1 MKLWNKYVITKY
13 AGSHS
18 GTEYWRQGMKLTTLC
33 YIEQDEKYLMLHRV
47 KKENDLN
54 HDKWIGVG
62 GKLEDGETPE
72 ECLLREVQ
80 EETGYTL
87 TQYRLRG
94 IITFLSDEWESE
106 TMYLYTATGF
116 TGTQCTCDEGDLVW
130 VPKKEI
136 ESLKLWEGDKIF
148 FRLLE
153 EDKGVFSLKLRY
165 EGDTLVEQKMEQD
178 ITGEY
183 RSKVELIQEAR
194 SASRAKTRFLAEMS
208 HDIRTPM
215 NAIVGMTDIALA
227 EKEMSERVRH
237 CLEKI
242 HETSDYMMSLF
253 SDVLDISRIESGRIM
268 LCKKPVDIADIIHE
282 ILVVAAP
289 QAQARNLNF
298 RFHMGDMEQECVMA
312 DGARLKQVFLNLISN
327 AIKYTDEGSVDFFLS
342 VEADRG
348 EHVRLKACVRDTG
361 IGIAP
366 EFIEHIFE
374 VFEREQSAM
383 ISKRQGTGLGMA
395 ITKKLLDMMHGHIE
409 LESEQGKGT
418 AVRLEIPLVAVAQD
432 EDMYRSALCGR
443 RVLFLTGDEKQARA
457 VGSMLER
464 IGMSM
469 DWAATGEDAVDYIN
483 ECSWNDTEY
492 FALLTVE
499 QVPELEIMLFLPQV
513 RSRMGSDF
521 PMLMLAESDWSQTEY
536 MLTRSGLSGFV
547 PLPLFRSKLYQAL
560 YEYTGEGRQQT
571 NRAEVQESVFDFRGR
586 RLLLVEDNELNR
598 EIAVALLESTNAE
611 IVTAENGQEAVELFD
626 RSEPAYYDLILMDIQ
641 MPVMNGLEATRTI
654 RGLNRVDAGS
664 IPIIAMTA
672 NAFAEDVQ
680 NSLDAGMN
688 AHISKPM
695 DRNRVCSCIQQF
707 VGG

>member
-1 MKLWNKYVITKY
+1 
-13 AGSHS
+13 
-18 GTEYWRQGMKLTTLC
+18 MKLTTLC

-116 TGTQCTCDEGDLVW
+116 TGTQCTCDEGDLAW

-165 EGDTLVEQKMEQD
+165 EGDTLVEQKVEQD

-641 MPVMNGLEATRTI
+641 MPVMNGLEATRMI

>member
-1 MKLWNKYVITKY
+1 
-13 AGSHS
+13 
-18 GTEYWRQGMKLTTLC
+18 MKLTTLC
-33 YIEQDEKYLMLHRV
+33 YIEQDERYLMLHRV

-80 EETGYTL
+80 EGTGYTL

-94 IITFLSDEWESE
+94 MSTFLSDEWESE

-165 EGDTLVEQKMEQD
+165 EGDTLVEQKVEQD

>member
-1 MKLWNKYVITKY
+1 
-13 AGSHS
+13 
-18 GTEYWRQGMKLTTLC
+18 MKLTTLC
-33 YIEQDEKYLMLHRV
+33 YIEQDERYLMLHRV

-165 EGDTLVEQKMEQD
+165 EGDTLVEQKVEQD

-289 QAQARNLNF
+289 QAQARNLDF

-571 NRAEVQESVFDFRGR
+571 NRAEVQEPVFDFRGR

-641 MPVMNGLEATRTI
+641 MPVMNGLEATSTI

>member
-1 MKLWNKYVITKY
+1 
-13 AGSHS
+13 
-18 GTEYWRQGMKLTTLC
+18 MKLTTLC

-116 TGTQCTCDEGDLVW
+116 TGTQCTCDEGNLVW

-153 EDKGVFSLKLRY
+153 EDKGVFSLELRY
-165 EGDTLVEQKMEQD
+165 EGDTLVEQKVEQD

-571 NRAEVQESVFDFRGR
+571 NRAEVQEPVFDFRGR

-641 MPVMNGLEATRTI
+641 MPVMNGLEATSTI

>member
-1 MKLWNKYVITKY
+1 M
-13 AGSHS
+13 
-18 GTEYWRQGMKLTTLC
+18 
-33 YIEQDEKYLMLHRV
+33 
-47 KKENDLN
+47 
-54 HDKWIGVG
+54 
-62 GKLEDGETPE
+62 
-72 ECLLREVQ
+72 
-80 EETGYTL
+80 
-87 TQYRLRG
+87 
-94 IITFLSDEWESE
+94 
-106 TMYLYTATGF
+106 
-116 TGTQCTCDEGDLVW
+116 
-130 VPKKEI
+130 
-136 ESLKLWEGDKIF
+136 
-148 FRLLE
+148 
-153 EDKGVFSLKLRY
+153 FSLKLRY
-165 EGDTLVEQKMEQD
+165 EGDTLVEQKVEQD

-289 QAQARNLNF
+289 QAQARNLDF

>member
-1 MKLWNKYVITKY
+1 
-13 AGSHS
+13 
-18 GTEYWRQGMKLTTLC
+18 MKLTTLC

-165 EGDTLVEQKMEQD
+165 EGDTLVEQKVEQD

-560 YEYTGEGRQQT
+560 YEYTGEGRQQA

-641 MPVMNGLEATRTI
+641 MPVMNGLEATSTI

>member
-1 MKLWNKYVITKY
+1 
-13 AGSHS
+13 
-18 GTEYWRQGMKLTTLC
+18 MKLTTLC

-116 TGTQCTCDEGDLVW
+116 TGTQCTCDEGNLVW

-165 EGDTLVEQKMEQD
+165 EGDTLVEQKVEQD

-641 MPVMNGLEATRTI
+641 MPVMNGLEATSTI

>member
-1 MKLWNKYVITKY
+1 
-13 AGSHS
+13 
-18 GTEYWRQGMKLTTLC
+18 MKLTTLC

-165 EGDTLVEQKMEQD
+165 EGDTLVEQKVEQD

-611 IVTAENGQEAVELFD
+611 IVTAENGREAVELFD

-641 MPVMNGLEATRTI
+641 MPVMNGLEATSTI

>member
-1 MKLWNKYVITKY
+1 
-13 AGSHS
+13 
-18 GTEYWRQGMKLTTLC
+18 MKLTTLC
-33 YIEQDEKYLMLHRV
+33 YIEQDERYLMLHRV

-148 FRLLE
+148 FRFLE

-165 EGDTLVEQKMEQD
+165 EGDTLVEQKVEQD

-571 NRAEVQESVFDFRGR
+571 NRAEVHESVFDFRGR

>member
-1 MKLWNKYVITKY
+1 
-13 AGSHS
+13 
-18 GTEYWRQGMKLTTLC
+18 MKLTTLC
-33 YIEQDEKYLMLHRV
+33 YIEQDERYLMLHRV

-165 EGDTLVEQKMEQD
+165 EGDTLVEQKVEQD

-571 NRAEVQESVFDFRGR
+571 NRAEVQEPVFDFRGR

-641 MPVMNGLEATRTI
+641 MPVMNGLEATSTI

>member
-1 MKLWNKYVITKY
+1 
-13 AGSHS
+13 
-18 GTEYWRQGMKLTTLC
+18 MKLTTLC

-136 ESLKLWEGDKIF
+136 ESLELWEGDKIF

>member
-1 MKLWNKYVITKY
+1 
-13 AGSHS
+13 
-18 GTEYWRQGMKLTTLC
+18 MKLTTLC

-116 TGTQCTCDEGDLVW
+116 TGTQCTCDEGNLVW

-571 NRAEVQESVFDFRGR
+571 NRAEVHESVFDFRGR

>member
-1 MKLWNKYVITKY
+1 M
-13 AGSHS
+13 
-18 GTEYWRQGMKLTTLC
+18 
-33 YIEQDEKYLMLHRV
+33 
-47 KKENDLN
+47 
-54 HDKWIGVG
+54 
-62 GKLEDGETPE
+62 
-72 ECLLREVQ
+72 
-80 EETGYTL
+80 
-87 TQYRLRG
+87 
-94 IITFLSDEWESE
+94 
-106 TMYLYTATGF
+106 
-116 TGTQCTCDEGDLVW
+116 
-130 VPKKEI
+130 
-136 ESLKLWEGDKIF
+136 
-148 FRLLE
+148 
-153 EDKGVFSLKLRY
+153 
-165 EGDTLVEQKMEQD
+165 VEQKVEQD

-289 QAQARNLNF
+289 QAQARNLDF

-641 MPVMNGLEATRTI
+641 MPVMNGLEATRMI

>member
-1 MKLWNKYVITKY
+1 
-13 AGSHS
+13 
-18 GTEYWRQGMKLTTLC
+18 MKLTTLC
-33 YIEQDEKYLMLHRV
+33 YIEQDERYLMLHRV

-165 EGDTLVEQKMEQD
+165 EGDTLVEQKVEQD

-571 NRAEVQESVFDFRGR
+571 NRAEVQEPVFDFRGR

>member
-1 MKLWNKYVITKY
+1 
-13 AGSHS
+13 
-18 GTEYWRQGMKLTTLC
+18 MKLTTLC

-116 TGTQCTCDEGDLVW
+116 TGTQCTCDEGNLVW

-165 EGDTLVEQKMEQD
+165 EGDTLVEQKVEQD

>member
-1 MKLWNKYVITKY
+1 
-13 AGSHS
+13 
-18 GTEYWRQGMKLTTLC
+18 MKLTTLC

-289 QAQARNLNF
+289 QAQARNLDF

-312 DGARLKQVFLNLISN
+312 DGARLKQIFLNLISN

-348 EHVRLKACVRDTG
+348 EHVRLKACVQDTG

-641 MPVMNGLEATRTI
+641 MPVMNGLEATSTI

>member
-1 MKLWNKYVITKY
+1 
-13 AGSHS
+13 
-18 GTEYWRQGMKLTTLC
+18 MKLTTLC

-165 EGDTLVEQKMEQD
+165 EGDTLVEQKVEQD

-464 IGMSM
+464 IGMSI

>member
-1 MKLWNKYVITKY
+1 
-13 AGSHS
+13 
-18 GTEYWRQGMKLTTLC
+18 MKLTTLC
-33 YIEQDEKYLMLHRV
+33 YIEQDERYLMLHRV

-165 EGDTLVEQKMEQD
+165 EGDTLVEQKVEQD

-289 QAQARNLNF
+289 QAQARNLDF

>member
-1 MKLWNKYVITKY
+1 
-13 AGSHS
+13 
-18 GTEYWRQGMKLTTLC
+18 MKLTTLC

-116 TGTQCTCDEGDLVW
+116 TGTQCTCDEGNLVW

-165 EGDTLVEQKMEQD
+165 EGDTLVEQKVEQD

-348 EHVRLKACVRDTG
+348 EHVRLKACVRETG
-361 IGIAP
+361 IGRAP
-366 EFIEHIFE
+366 EFLEHIFA
-374 VFEREQSAM
+374 VGEREQSAM

>member
-1 MKLWNKYVITKY
+1 
-13 AGSHS
+13 
-18 GTEYWRQGMKLTTLC
+18 MKLTTLC

-116 TGTQCTCDEGDLVW
+116 TGTQCTCDEGNLVW

-165 EGDTLVEQKMEQD
+165 EGDTLVEQKVEQD

-443 RVLFLTGDEKQARA
+443 RVLFLMGDEKQARA

-536 MLTRSGLSGFV
+536 MLMRSGLSGFV

-571 NRAEVQESVFDFRGR
+571 NRAEVQEPVFDFRGR

>member
-1 MKLWNKYVITKY
+1 
-13 AGSHS
+13 
-18 GTEYWRQGMKLTTLC
+18 MKLTTLC

-116 TGTQCTCDEGDLVW
+116 TGTQCTCDEGNLVW

>member
-1 MKLWNKYVITKY
+1 
-13 AGSHS
+13 
-18 GTEYWRQGMKLTTLC
+18 MKLTTLC

-165 EGDTLVEQKMEQD
+165 EGDTLVEQKVEQD

-513 RSRMGSDF
+513 RSRMGSDS

-571 NRAEVQESVFDFRGR
+571 NRAEVHESVFDFRGR

>member
-1 MKLWNKYVITKY
+1 
-13 AGSHS
+13 
-18 GTEYWRQGMKLTTLC
+18 MKLTTLC

-116 TGTQCTCDEGDLVW
+116 TGTQCTCDEGNLVW

-641 MPVMNGLEATRTI
+641 MPVMNGLEATSTI

>member
-1 MKLWNKYVITKY
+1 
-13 AGSHS
+13 
-18 GTEYWRQGMKLTTLC
+18 MKLTTLC

-116 TGTQCTCDEGDLVW
+116 TGTQCTCDEGNLVW

-165 EGDTLVEQKMEQD
+165 EGDTLVEQKVEQD

-571 NRAEVQESVFDFRGR
+571 NRAEVHESVFDFRGR

-641 MPVMNGLEATRTI
+641 MPVMNGLEATSTI

>member
-1 MKLWNKYVITKY
+1 
-13 AGSHS
+13 
-18 GTEYWRQGMKLTTLC
+18 MKLTTLC

-116 TGTQCTCDEGDLVW
+116 TGTQCTCDEGNLVW

-289 QAQARNLNF
+289 QAQARNLDF

>member
-1 MKLWNKYVITKY
+1 
-13 AGSHS
+13 
-18 GTEYWRQGMKLTTLC
+18 MKLTTLC
-33 YIEQDEKYLMLHRV
+33 YIEQDERYLMLHRV

-165 EGDTLVEQKMEQD
+165 EGDTLVEQKVEQD

-289 QAQARNLNF
+289 QAQARNLDF

-571 NRAEVQESVFDFRGR
+571 NRAEVHESVFDFRGR

>member
-1 MKLWNKYVITKY
+1 
-13 AGSHS
+13 
-18 GTEYWRQGMKLTTLC
+18 MKLTTLC

-116 TGTQCTCDEGDLVW
+116 TGTQCTCDEGNLVW

-165 EGDTLVEQKMEQD
+165 EGDTLVEQKVEQD

-327 AIKYTDEGSVDFFLS
+327 AIKYTDEGSVDFILS

>member
-1 MKLWNKYVITKY
+1 
-13 AGSHS
+13 
-18 GTEYWRQGMKLTTLC
+18 MKLTTLC
-33 YIEQDEKYLMLHRV
+33 YIEQDERYLMLHRV

-116 TGTQCTCDEGDLVW
+116 TGTHCTCDEGDLVW

-165 EGDTLVEQKMEQD
+165 EGDTLVEQKVEQD

-227 EKEMSERVRH
+227 EKEMSKRVRH

-483 ECSWNDTEY
+483 ECSWNDTDY

-560 YEYTGEGRQQT
+560 YEYTGEGRQQA

-641 MPVMNGLEATRTI
+641 MPVMNGLEATSTI

>member
-1 MKLWNKYVITKY
+1 
-13 AGSHS
+13 
-18 GTEYWRQGMKLTTLC
+18 MKLTTLC

-136 ESLKLWEGDKIF
+136 ESLELWEGDKIF

-289 QAQARNLNF
+289 QAQARNLDF

>member
-1 MKLWNKYVITKY
+1 
-13 AGSHS
+13 
-18 GTEYWRQGMKLTTLC
+18 MKLTTLC

-116 TGTQCTCDEGDLVW
+116 TGTQCTCDEGDLAW

-165 EGDTLVEQKMEQD
+165 EGDTLVEQKVEQD

-289 QAQARNLNF
+289 QAQARNLDF

-641 MPVMNGLEATRTI
+641 MPVMNGLEATRMI

>member
-13 AGSHS
+13 VGSHL

-165 EGDTLVEQKMEQD
+165 EGDTLVEQKVEQD

>member
-1 MKLWNKYVITKY
+1 
-13 AGSHS
+13 
-18 GTEYWRQGMKLTTLC
+18 MKLTTLC
-33 YIEQDEKYLMLHRV
+33 YIEQDERYLMLHRV

>member
-1 MKLWNKYVITKY
+1 
-13 AGSHS
+13 
-18 GTEYWRQGMKLTTLC
+18 MKLTTLC
-33 YIEQDEKYLMLHRV
+33 YIEQDERYLMLHRV

-116 TGTQCTCDEGDLVW
+116 TGTQCTCDEGNLVW

-571 NRAEVQESVFDFRGR
+571 NRAEVQEPVFDFRGR

-641 MPVMNGLEATRTI
+641 MPVMNGLEATSTI

>member
-1 MKLWNKYVITKY
+1 
-13 AGSHS
+13 
-18 GTEYWRQGMKLTTLC
+18 MKLTTLC

-165 EGDTLVEQKMEQD
+165 EGDTLVEQKVEQD

-571 NRAEVQESVFDFRGR
+571 NRAEVQEPVFDFRGR

-641 MPVMNGLEATRTI
+641 MPAMNGLEATRTI

>member
-1 MKLWNKYVITKY
+1 M
-13 AGSHS
+13 
-18 GTEYWRQGMKLTTLC
+18 
-33 YIEQDEKYLMLHRV
+33 
-47 KKENDLN
+47 
-54 HDKWIGVG
+54 
-62 GKLEDGETPE
+62 
-72 ECLLREVQ
+72 
-80 EETGYTL
+80 
-87 TQYRLRG
+87 YR
-94 IITFLSDEWESE
+94 
-106 TMYLYTATGF
+106 YTATGF

-165 EGDTLVEQKMEQD
+165 EGDTLVEQKVEQD

-586 RLLLVEDNELNR
+586 RLLLVEYNELNR

-641 MPVMNGLEATRTI
+641 MPVMNGLEATSTI

>member
-1 MKLWNKYVITKY
+1 
-13 AGSHS
+13 
-18 GTEYWRQGMKLTTLC
+18 MKLTTLC

-116 TGTQCTCDEGDLVW
+116 TGTQCTCDEGNLVW

-165 EGDTLVEQKMEQD
+165 EGDTLVEQKVEQD

-571 NRAEVQESVFDFRGR
+571 NRAEVHESVFDFRGR

>member
-1 MKLWNKYVITKY
+1 
-13 AGSHS
+13 
-18 GTEYWRQGMKLTTLC
+18 MKLTTLC

-165 EGDTLVEQKMEQD
+165 EGDTLVEQKVEQD

-183 RSKVELIQEAR
+183 RSKVERIQEAR
-194 SASRAKTRFLAEMS
+194 SASRAKTRFLAELS

-672 NAFAEDVQ
+672 TACAEDVQ

>member
-1 MKLWNKYVITKY
+1 
-13 AGSHS
+13 
-18 GTEYWRQGMKLTTLC
+18 MKLTTLC
-33 YIEQDEKYLMLHRV
+33 YIEQDERYLMLHRV

-165 EGDTLVEQKMEQD
+165 EGDTLVEQKVEQD

-194 SASRAKTRFLAEMS
+194 SASRAKTRFLAEMA

>member
-1 MKLWNKYVITKY
+1 
-13 AGSHS
+13 
-18 GTEYWRQGMKLTTLC
+18 MKLTTLC
-33 YIEQDEKYLMLHRV
+33 YIEQDERYLMLHRV
-47 KKENDLN
+47 KKENALN

-165 EGDTLVEQKMEQD
+165 EGDTLVEQKVEQD